1 MTETI
6 DIKQEHTI
14 TIKLGY
20 AEGSNAAD
28 CINIQADCSVLDL
41 VLAREAITQQ
51 LHDKDVNVAQFI
63 SAMAESYV
71 RDNPDEEV
79 HV

>member
-1 MTETI
+1 MTTTI
-6 DIKQEHTI
+6 DIKKEHTI

-20 AEGSNAAD
+20 AEGSHAAD
-28 CINIQADCSVLDL
+28 CINIEADCSVLDF

-63 SAMAESYV
+63 STMAEAYA
-71 RDNPDEEV
+71 RDDRDEEV
-79 HV
+79 HI